1 MKNPISIVIGIVK
14 NADGEIFITRRYNNL
29 HQGGLWEFP
38 GGKVE
43 NGETLQTALARELKE
58 EIGITVV
65 SKKPLISLQHDYSD
79 RLVTLNVFEI
89 LEFRGKP
96 KSLLGQ
102 ESVWVKIS
110 ELENYEFPAANR
122 AILNALKLPNYYAI
136 LNDDSGNLIL
146 KLEYLLS
153 QNIKLIQA
161 RLKNLTESQVRE
173 FLEIALPLCQKNEAV
188 LLINSAVKKAFEMP
202 CHSVHL
208 TSFDLFSLEKRP
220 ENLTWLSA
228 SCHNLNEL
236 QHAEKI
242 GVDFVVLA
250 PVFKTKT
257 HPETKPLGWNAFSEF
272 VLDAN
277 LPVYA
282 LGGLQKSDLDTA
294 KNLGAQGISGI
305 STFFDVAG

>member
-1 MKNPISIVIGIVK
+1 MKKAISIVIGIIK
-14 NADGEIFITRRYNNL
+14 NNGGEIFITRRHNDL
-29 HQGGLWEFP
+29 HQGGLWEFA

-58 EIGITVV
+58 EIDITVV
-65 SKKPLISLQHDYSD
+65 SAKPLICLQHDYSD
-79 RLVTLNVFEI
+79 RIVKLHVFEI
-89 LEFRGKP
+89 IEFLCEP

-102 ESVWVKIS
+102 ESVWVKIAD
-110 ELENYEFPAANR
+110 LDNYEFPAANR
-122 AILNALKLPNYYAI
+122 VILNALKLPNYYAI
-136 LNDDSGNLIL
+136 LNDDSSDLIL
-146 KLEYLLS
+146 KLQHLLS

-173 FLEIALPLCQKNEAV
+173 FLEVALPLCQKNEAV

-202 CHSVHL
+202 SHGVHL
-208 TSFDLFSLEKRP
+208 TSFDLLNLEKRP

-228 SCHNLNEL
+228 SCHNLEEL
-236 QHAEKI
+236 KHAEKM

-257 HPETKPLGWNAFSEF
+257 HPETEPLGWNAFSEF
-272 VLDAN
+272 VLEAN

-294 KNLGAQGISGI
+294 KNLGAQGIAGI
-305 STFFDVAG
+305 STFFDSAG

>member
-1 MKNPISIVIGIVK
+1 MKKPISIVIGIIK
-14 NADGEIFITRRYNNL
+14 NVDGEIFISRRHNNL
-29 HQGGLWEFP
+29 HQGGFWEFA

-58 EIGITVV
+58 EINIDVI
-65 SKKPLISLQHDYSD
+65 SIKPLICLQHDYSD
-79 RLVTLNVFEI
+79 RLVTLHVFEI
-89 LEFRGKP
+89 LEFRGEP

-102 ESVWVKIS
+102 ESVWVKIF

-136 LNDDSGNLIL
+136 LNDDSGDLIL
-146 KLEYLLS
+146 KLQHLLS

-173 FLEIALPLCQKNEAV
+173 FLEIALPFCQKNEAI

-202 CHSVHL
+202 SYGVHL
-208 TSFDLFSLEKRP
+208 TSFDLLNLEKRP
-220 ENLTWLSA
+220 EKLTWLSA
-228 SCHNLNEL
+228 SCHNLEEL
-236 QHAEKI
+236 KHSEKI

-250 PVFKTKT
+250 PVLETSTHPNTKT
-257 HPETKPLGWNAFSEF
+257 LGWNNFSGLVEKC
-272 VLDAN
+272 N

-282 LGGLQKSDLDTA
+282 LGGLKKSDLETA
-294 KNLGAQGISGI
+294 QHFGAQGIAGI
-305 STFFDVAG
+305 STFSAVG